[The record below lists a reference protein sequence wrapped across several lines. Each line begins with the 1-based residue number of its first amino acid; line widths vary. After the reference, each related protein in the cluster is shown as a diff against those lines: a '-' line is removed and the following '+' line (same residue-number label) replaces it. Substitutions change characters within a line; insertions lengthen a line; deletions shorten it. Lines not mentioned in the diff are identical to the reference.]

1 MFAVTSPTD
10 TILTAEAFIDDNPSD
25 RYEAVNITIS
35 NMYGFHDHD
44 LTVTD
49 ALRLSDY
56 LKEVAIGI
64 ISR

>member
-10 TILTAEAFIDDNPSD
+10 TILTAEAFIDNDPRDS
-25 RYEAVNITIS
+25 YKAINITIS

-44 LTVTD
+44 LTVAD